1 VCGTIDSTMSDTHLV
16 RKNKIKRKLLRE
28 FFLVMFS
35 MTILVIALGMAWLAT
50 ISLPDFNNFENRSI
64 ANSTKIYDKTG
75 KILLYNIHDNV
86 RRTVVP
92 ISDISS
98 SIQKATIAIEDAHF
112 YEHFGFRPTS
122 FIRAVLVNLTTGEY
136 AQGGSTINQQVIKN
150 ALLTRDKTISRKLK
164 EIVLSIKL
172 DNELPKDTILQIY
185 LNESPYGG
193 TIYGVEEA
201 SLTFFGKKANEVS
214 LTEAAYLAALPQAP
228 TYYSP
233 YGKHRDA
240 LEKRKNLVLER
251 MYELGYITEE
261 QKVLSQ
267 QEVVTFE
274 KNETNSGKALHFVMY
289 IREYLEEKYGLDA
302 VLNGGLKVTSTIDY
316 ELQKQFEAVVKE
328 GALENDKKFKAK
340 NAALVAIDPKTGQI
354 ISMVGSRD
362 FFDTEIPGQF
372 NITTASRQPGSSFKP
387 IVYAAAFTTGYTPET
402 ILFDVKTQFSTLCD
416 AYGNPKNGT
425 DDSVCYMPENYD
437 GLFRG
442 PTSLRDALAQSL
454 NIPAVKLLYLT
465 GLPNTVALAQSMGL
479 STITNSD
486 RYGLSLV
493 LGGGEITLLELTN
506 AYGVFA
512 NNGTYHKEQGILEV
526 KDAEG
531 NILEKFTPIEKDVL
545 SDTVTSLISSVLSD
559 NRARTP
565 TYGANSA
572 LYFEN
577 RPVAVKTGTTNDY
590 RDVWVIGYTPS
601 VVIGMWAGN
610 NDNTPIDK
618 KTAGFVLAPT
628 WKKAMTI
635 ATNDTNVEYFPDPLP
650 NTASKPILR
659 GEYCL
664 SDGINTILKYV
675 VKSDPNGNQPYNP
688 YQDSQYDLWQ
698 TGIQN
703 WLTNH
708 PISCYTQQPS
718 QTTSTIQSETTFEI
732 PTTTVIQ

>member
-1 VCGTIDSTMSDTHLV
+1 MSDTHLV

-28 FFLVMFS
+28 FFLVIFS

-92 ISDISS
+92 ISEISS